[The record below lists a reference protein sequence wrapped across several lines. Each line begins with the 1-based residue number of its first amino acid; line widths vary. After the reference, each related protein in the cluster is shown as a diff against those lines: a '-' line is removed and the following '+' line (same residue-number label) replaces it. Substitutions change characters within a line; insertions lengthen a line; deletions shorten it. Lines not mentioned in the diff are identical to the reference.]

1 MTGAAQ
7 FIGDIPGNY
16 DACLGP
22 ILFEGYAEDMR
33 ARAVKVNP
41 RTVLELAAGTGIVSR
56 KLVDSLPCAHIT
68 VTDLN
73 PPMLEIARKRLEGET
88 KVALAPADAG
98 KLGFGDG
105 VFDLIVCQFGVM
117 FFPDK
122 VGAFREARRVLKNG
136 GTYLF
141 NVWAPWSANPF
152 AHIAW
157 QMSER
162 FYPENTPG
170 FYRVPFS
177 YGDVAAA
184 RADLA
189 AAGFTDVTHDVVKFD
204 RKVPDWERF
213 AQGVV
218 YGNPLSA
225 EIEAR
230 GGKPEEVK
238 AAVLEELRARFGKE
252 PSSMPLEA
260 IVFAVRK

>member
-7 FIGDIPGNY
+7 FIGDVPGNY
-16 DACLGP
+16 DKCLGP
-22 ILFEGYAEDMR
+22 ILFEGYADDIT
-33 ARAVKVNP
+33 ARAAKLKPNDL
-41 RTVLELAAGTGIVSR
+41 LELAAGTGIVSR
-56 KLVDSLPCAHIT
+56 RLVDALPSARIT

-73 PPMLEIARKRLEGET
+73 PPMLELAQKRLAGAKNAT
-88 KVALAPADAG
+88 LAPADAG
-98 KLGFGDG
+98 ALGFGDEA
-105 VFDLIVCQFGVM
+105 FDVIVCQFGVM

-122 VGAFREARRVLKNG
+122 VGAFREARRVLKKG

-152 AHIAW
+152 AQIAW
-157 QMSER
+157 DVCTR
-162 FYPENTPG
+162 FYPDNTPG

-177 YGDVAAA
+177 YGDVAAV

-189 AAGFTDVTHDVVKFD
+189 AAGFTDVAHDVVKFD
-204 RKVPDWERF
+204 RKVPDWTHF

-230 GGKPEEVK
+230 GGKADDVK
-238 AAVLEELRARFGKE
+238 AAVIEALQARFGPS

-260 IVFAVRK
+260 IVFTVRK